1 MKYAMPISYRKM
13 CNICGT
19 FVSLTV
25 DEVNFHGVTN
35 IPCPNCKNPVK
46 FTGDY
51 GKITEGVKVERW
63 ADEQE

>member
-1 MKYAMPISYRKM
+1 MKYAVPIEYRKV
-13 CNICGT
+13 CTICGT
-19 FVSLTV
+19 LVSLKV
-25 DEVNFHGVTN
+25 EEMNFHGVTN
-35 IPCPNCKNPVK
+35 VPCPVCRSPVK